1 MVKRKVSI
9 RKTKLLIFAKGKQ
22 IYEERIMKILVGMSG
37 GVDSSVAAL
46 LLKEQGH
53 EVIGAIMSIWSEEKH
68 KRLAPSVNTNS
79 CKDACYGPNEKEDI
93 EEARKIAEKLGI
105 PFHVFDCS
113 KEYEQIVL
121 DNFKEEYL
129 SGRTPNPCIRCNSL
143 IKFDVLPFLAK
154 KSGLEFDKFAT
165 GHYARVEI
173 GEDGRY
179 ILKRGINPKKDQSYF
194 LYKLRQNQ
202 LENILM
208 PLGGYEKAQIRE
220 IAKNNELKV
229 YDKPDSQDFYS
240 GDYNELLEVEAKI
253 GNIVDKSGK
262 ILGTHEGIWNYTIGQ
277 RKGLGIAHTSP
288 LYVIDLNK
296 ENNEVI
302 VGETDE
308 TFKSSLVAVELNWVS
323 IAGLDKETK
332 ATAKVRS
339 AQEPVEVTL
348 KPMADTIK
356 VEFTDP
362 QKSLTRGQSVV
373 FYQDDILLGGG
384 IIDEVH

>member
-1 MVKRKVSI
+1 
-9 RKTKLLIFAKGKQ
+9 
-22 IYEERIMKILVGMSG
+22 MKILVGMSG

-53 EVIGAIMSIWSEEKH
+53 EVFGATMKIWSDEKH
-68 KRLAPSVNTNS
+68 KRLAPSVKTNS

-93 EEARKIAEKLGI
+93 AEARKIAEKIGI
-105 PFHVFDCS
+105 PFYVFDCS

-143 IKFDVLPFLAK
+143 IKFDVLPFMAK

-165 GHYARVEI
+165 GHYARVDFDE
-173 GEDGRY
+173 ENNRY
-179 ILKRGINPKKDQSYF
+179 ILKKGINPKKDQSYF

-202 LENILM
+202 LANILM

-220 IAKNNELKV
+220 IAKANGLKV

-240 GDYNELLEVEAKI
+240 GDYNELLEVKPKV
-253 GNIVDKSGK
+253 GNIVDKTGK

-277 RKGLGIAHTSP
+277 RKGIGIAHTSP

-296 ENNEVI
+296 ERNEVV
-302 VGETDE
+302 VGEADD
-308 TFKSSLVAVELNWVS
+308 TFKKSLVAVDLNWVS
-323 IAGLDKETK
+323 ISALEKGMKV
-332 ATAKVRS
+332 TAKVRS
-339 AQEPVEVTL
+339 AQIPAEVTI
-348 KPMADTIK
+348 KPHGEDVL
-356 VEFTDP
+356 VEFDDP
-362 QKSLTRGQSVV
+362 QKSLTKGQSVV
-373 FYQDDILLGGG
+373 FYKGDTLLGGG
-384 IIDEVH
+384 IIDDVN

>member
-1 MVKRKVSI
+1 
-9 RKTKLLIFAKGKQ
+9 
-22 IYEERIMKILVGMSG
+22 MKILVGMSG

-68 KRLAPSVNTNS
+68 KRLAPSVKALNTNS

-93 EEARKIAEKLGI
+93 EEARNIAAKLGI

-121 DNFKEEYL
+121 DNFKAEYL

-165 GHYARVEI
+165 GHYARVEL
-173 GEDGRY
+173 GENGRY
-179 ILKRGINPKKDQSYF
+179 VLKKGINPKKDQSYF
-194 LYKLRQNQ
+194 LYKLRQDQ
-202 LENILM
+202 LENIIM
-208 PLGGYEKAQIRE
+208 PLGGYEKAEIRE
-220 IAKNNELKV
+220 IAKGADLKV

-240 GDYNELLEVEAKI
+240 GDYNELLEVEPKP
-253 GNIVDKSGK
+253 GNIVDRAGK

-288 LYVIDLNK
+288 LYVVDLNK
-296 ENNEVI
+296 DTNEVI
-302 VGETDE
+302 VAESDD
-308 TFKSSLVAVELNWVS
+308 TFNKSLVAVELNWVS
-323 IAGLDKETK
+323 VLGLDKEIK

-339 AQEPVEVTL
+339 AQSPVEVTL
-348 KPMADTIK
+348 KPDGENVL
-356 VEFTDP
+356 VEFEDM
-362 QKSLTRGQSVV
+362 QKALTKGQSVV
-373 FYQDDILLGGG
+373 FYQDDVLLGGG
-384 IIDEVH
+384 IIDDVN

>member
-1 MVKRKVSI
+1 MKV
-9 RKTKLLIFAKGKQ
+9 
-22 IYEERIMKILVGMSG
+22 LVGMSG

-93 EEARKIAEKLGI
+93 EEARKIAEKIGI

-165 GHYARVEI
+165 GHYARVEFD
-173 GEDGRY
+173 EKTQRY
-179 ILKRGINPKKDQSYF
+179 ALKRGINPKKDQSYF
-194 LYKLRQNQ
+194 LYKLRQDQ
-202 LENILM
+202 LANILM
-208 PLGGYEKAQIRE
+208 PLGGYEKSEIRE
-220 IAKNNELKV
+220 IAKNNGLKV

-240 GDYNELLEVEAKI
+240 GDYNELLEVSDKE
-253 GNIVDKSGK
+253 GNIVDTDGK
-262 ILGTHEGIWNYTIGQ
+262 ILGTHQGIWNYTIGQ

-288 LYVIDLNK
+288 LYVIGLNK
-296 ENNEVI
+296 ERNEVI
-302 VGETDE
+302 VGEVDE
-308 TFKSSLVAVELNWVS
+308 TFQKSLVAVELNWVS
-323 IAGLDKETK
+323 VANLDCEMKVS
-332 ATAKVRS
+332 AKVRS
-339 AQEPVEVTL
+339 AQTPTE
-348 KPMADTIK
+348 ATIK
-356 VEFTDP
+356 PDGDRVLVEFENM
-362 QKSLTRGQSVV
+362 QQSLTKGQSIV
-373 FYQDDILLGGG
+373 FYDGDTLLGGG
-384 IIDEVH
+384 IIDDVG

>member
-1 MVKRKVSI
+1 
-9 RKTKLLIFAKGKQ
+9 
-22 IYEERIMKILVGMSG
+22 MKILVGMSG

-68 KRLAPSVNTNS
+68 KRLAPSVKTSVNTNS

-93 EEARKIAEKLGI
+93 EEARKIAKKLEI

-165 GHYARVEI
+165 GHYARVEFD
-173 GEDGRY
+173 EKNQRY
-179 ILKRGINPKKDQSYF
+179 VLKKGINPKKDQSYF
-194 LYKLRQNQ
+194 LYKLRQDQ
-202 LENILM
+202 LANIMM
-208 PLGGYEKAQIRE
+208 PLGGYEKSQIRE
-220 IAKNNELKV
+220 IAKNNDLKV

-240 GDYNELLEVEAKI
+240 GDYNELLEVKPKI
-253 GNIVDKSGK
+253 GNIVDTSGN

-288 LYVIDLNK
+288 LYVIELNK
-296 ENNEVI
+296 ERNEVI
-302 VGETDE
+302 VGEADE
-308 TFKSSLVAVELNWVS
+308 TFKSSLVAVDLNWVS
-323 IAGLDKETK
+323 IERLDKEIK

-339 AQEPVEVTL
+339 AQEPVEVTI
-348 KPMADTIK
+348 KPINDT
-356 VEFTDP
+356 VEVNFIDP
-362 QKSLTRGQSVV
+362 QKALTKGQSVV
-373 FYQDDILLGGG
+373 FYNDDILLGGG
-384 IIDEVH
+384 IIDDVM

>member
-1 MVKRKVSI
+1 MQLGISY
-9 RKTKLLIFAKGKQ
+9 AK
-22 IYEERIMKILVGMSG
+22 IIVMRILVGMSG

-68 KRLAPSVNTNS
+68 ERLAPSVNTNS

-93 EEARKIAEKLGI
+93 EEARKIAEKIGI

-121 DNFKEEYL
+121 ENFKEEYL
-129 SGRTPNPCIRCNSL
+129 SGRTPNPCVRCNSL

-165 GHYARVEI
+165 GHYARVEF
-173 GEDGRY
+173 DGQNNRY
-179 ILKRGINPKKDQSYF
+179 ILKKGINPKKDQSYF

-202 LENILM
+202 LANILM
-208 PLGGYEKAQIRE
+208 PLGEYEKTQIRE
-220 IAKNNELKV
+220 IAQNGKLEV

-240 GDYNELLEVEAKI
+240 GDYNELLEVKPQI

-262 ILGTHEGIWNYTIGQ
+262 ILGKHEGIWNYTIGQ

-296 ENNEVI
+296 DLNEVV

-308 TFKSSLVAVELNWVS
+308 TFKSSLVAVDLNWVS
-323 IAGLDKETK
+323 IAGLDKKTK

-339 AQEPVEVTL
+339 SQTPVDVTL
-348 KPMADTIK
+348 KPDGESIL
-356 VEFTDP
+356 VEFDDM
-362 QKSLTRGQSVV
+362 QKALTKGQSVV

-384 IIDEVH
+384 IIDDVC